1 MSSLKMKVTLNKIQQ
16 PTKKKS
22 ELECKPDQQ
31 LLPLLCKLPKRT
43 GKIKIVFTM
52 LRLGR
57 ESPSLPLIITS
68 ALQIGMTSMIM
79 RMKSKNT
86 IIFRVIETNF
96 KEVLLTAKMEL
107 IMLIKIK
114 IIRCNFNQCMRRTL
128 KLILKIKNSKI
139 TSNIKF
145 QSNNLKF
152 KITNFNNFIITS
164 KFVKMFKMTKI

>member
-22 ELECKPDQQ
+22 ELGCKPDQQ
-31 LLPLLCKLPKRT
+31 QLPLLCKLLKRT
-43 GKIKIVFTM
+43 EKTKIVCTM

-86 IIFRVIETNF
+86 IFFRVIETNF
-96 KEVLLTAKMEL
+96 KEVLLMAKMEL

-114 IIRCNFNQCMRRTL
+114 ILRCNFNQCMRRTL
-128 KLILKIKNSKI
+128 KLILKIKN
-139 TSNIKF
+139 TNNIKF

-152 KITNFNNFIITS
+152 KITNFKNFIITS